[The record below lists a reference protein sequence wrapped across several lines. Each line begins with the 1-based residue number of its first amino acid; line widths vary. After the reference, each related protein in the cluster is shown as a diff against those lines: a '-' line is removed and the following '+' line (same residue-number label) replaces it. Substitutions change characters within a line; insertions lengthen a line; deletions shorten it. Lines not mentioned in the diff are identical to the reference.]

1 MTVSHLNC
9 EIRRSAEQVKPSLL
23 LLSFQDLN
31 SSWRLT
37 AYINPCQQFSTPPT
51 AQAQAHHP
59 GTSTPPPTAQ
69 AQAHLPRISTPT
81 HSTPRTSCQHTSLV
95 PPAAQPAL
103 GPSAQVQCLRLQKF
117 KFELNRQ
124 MYKDATTHI
133 IHHPL
138 VNTPY
143 LPSLLLLHS
152 QQMQICKCA
161 RSSLN

>member
-9 EIRRSAEQVKPSLL
+9 EIPRSAEQVKPSLL
-23 LLSFQDLN
+23 LLSVQDLN
-31 SSWRLT
+31 SRWRLT
-37 AYINPCQQFSTPPT
+37 AYINPCQQFST
-51 AQAQAHHP
+51 
-59 GTSTPPPTAQ
+59 PPTAQ

>member
-1 MTVSHLNC
+1 MWLFHIWIMKYVDLQNKS
-9 EIRRSAEQVKPSLL
+9 SLL
-23 LLSFQDLN
+23 CYCWVFRIWTAAGDSQHTSTRVSSSAHLLLHKHKN
-31 SSWRLT
+31 
-37 AYINPCQQFSTPPT
+37 
-51 AQAQAHHP
+51 P

-161 RSSLN
+161 RSSLNW

>member
-37 AYINPCQQFSTPPT
+37 AYINPCQQFST
-51 AQAQAHHP
+51 
-59 GTSTPPPTAQ
+59 PPTAQ